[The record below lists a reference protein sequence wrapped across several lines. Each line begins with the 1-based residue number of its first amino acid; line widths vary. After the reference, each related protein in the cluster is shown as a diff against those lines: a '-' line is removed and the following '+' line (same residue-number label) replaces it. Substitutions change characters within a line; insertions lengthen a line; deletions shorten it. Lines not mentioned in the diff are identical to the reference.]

1 MFDHKIKQCHSFLKA
16 LFMLIFQVEESP
28 TKEAK
33 TNADAQKKK
42 EEQSKTVKDKQAGS
56 KGSQKK
62 GRSSSSKVQ
71 GQIYQRKVK
80 VCYKDKIQ
88 GTNEIKVKKK
98 YHYDVEERS
107 LCKNKI
113 NVAKRSESQNKLRQ
127 EGQIVQ

>member
-1 MFDHKIKQCHSFLKA
+1 
-16 LFMLIFQVEESP
+16 MLIFQVEESP

-42 EEQSKTVKDKQAGS
+42 EEQSKTVKDKQAGT
-56 KGSQKK
+56 KGAQKK
-62 GRSSSSKVQ
+62 GRSSSKVQ

-88 GTNEIKVKKK
+88 GINEIKVKKK

-107 LCKNKI
+107 S
-113 NVAKRSESQNKLRQ
+113 V
-127 EGQIVQ
+127 

>member
-42 EEQSKTVKDKQAGS
+42 EEQSRTVKDKQAGS

-71 GQIYQRKVK
+71 GQIYQRNVK
-80 VCYKDKIQ
+80 CQMRLKL
-88 GTNEIKVKKK
+88 KK

-107 LCKNKI
+107 S
-113 NVAKRSESQNKLRQ
+113 V
-127 EGQIVQ
+127 